1 MCEVKWKIEFT
12 HEPKF
17 IYYKDR
23 KIQKYCMR
31 KGNIFE
37 KIKWRNILYLP
48 EERLQGYLIL
58 IVMKLEA

>member
-31 KGNIFE
+31 KGIF
-37 KIKWRNILYLP
+37 LLSSLP
-48 EERLQGYLIL
+48 LG
-58 IVMKLEA
+58 EAV